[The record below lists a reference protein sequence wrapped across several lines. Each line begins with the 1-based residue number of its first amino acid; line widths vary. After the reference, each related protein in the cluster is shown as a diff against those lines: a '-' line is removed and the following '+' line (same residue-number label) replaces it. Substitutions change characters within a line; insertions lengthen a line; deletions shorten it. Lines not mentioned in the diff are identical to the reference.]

1 MNENESNQTLDRQN
15 EQNEQNDNTGTESG
29 TESGMD
35 VNELKTMISQL
46 SAQVDSLKKELAKK
60 EPEPPVDRSKEV
72 NEYFLNLMKGK
83 VKSE

>member
-1 MNENESNQTLDRQN
+1 MNENENGSNQTLDQN
-15 EQNEQNDNTGTESG
+15 ENNQNENTGAESG

-60 EPEPPVDRSKEV
+60 EPEPVDRSKEV
-72 NEYFLNLMKGK
+72 NDYFLNLMKGK
-83 VKSE
+83 VKGE